1 MTGML
6 VEERGVISDTHTHR
20 KKAVQREGQRLEHRV
35 HTPRSG
41 NGYRSLQKPGEGCG
55 GDLSRRNWPAAT
67 LISDFWS
74 PELGENTFLL
84 SEATP
89 FTATCYSSPGE
100 LILGSNVD
108 HVKK

>member
-6 VEERGVISDTHTHR
+6 VKERGVISDTQTHGQ
-20 KKAVQREGQRLEHRV
+20 KPVQREGQRLEHHV

-41 NGYRSLQKPGEGCG
+41 NGCRSLQQPGEGRG

-67 LISDFWS
+67 VISDFWS
-74 PELGENTFLL
+74 PEQGENIFLL

-89 FTATCYSSPGE
+89 FMATCYSSPGE
-100 LILGSNVD
+100 LILGLNVD

>member
-6 VEERGVISDTHTHR
+6 VKERGVISDTQTHGE
-20 KKAVQREGQRLEHRV
+20 KAVQREGQRLEHRV

-41 NGYRSLQKPGEGCG
+41 NGCRSLQKPGEGRG

-74 PELGENTFLL
+74 PELGENIFLL

-89 FTATCYSSPGE
+89 SMATCYSSPGE